1 MKSLDAVVVAKTL
14 KIVSQKGNYLYNFG
28 SLEKPAKSILI

>member
-28 SLEKPAKSILI
+28 SLEKPKSILI